1 MKANIG
7 LVIMAAGSST
17 RFGENKLLYELKGK
31 SIIQYAMEQIPTAA
45 FYRVVVVTQYPEVEG
60 IALSNN
66 FVVCKNDSVDL
77 GLSHTIE
84 LGINALKEADAVMFM
99 VADQPLLKKSSIEDA
114 LILYREHPDKIVTMS
129 HEGRRGNPCIFPK
142 EYFDEL
148 LALTGDHGGR
158 SVIELHEDD
167 VLYFEL
173 ADEKELV
180 DIDEK
185 HIADSLQ
192 D

>member
-1 MKANIG
+1 MKEKIG
-7 LVIMAAGSST
+7 LVLMAAGNST

-31 SIIQYAMEQIPTAA
+31 SIIQYAIEQIPRAS
-45 FYRVVVVTQYPEVEG
+45 FYRVVVVTQYREVES
-60 IALSNN
+60 IALKNN
-66 FVVCKNDSVDL
+66 FVVCKNDNADL

-84 LGINALKEADAVMFM
+84 LGINALKEANAILFM
-99 VADQPLLKKSSIEDA
+99 VADQPLLKKNSIEDA
-114 LILYREHPDKIVTMS
+114 LILYREHPDKIVAMS

-142 EYFDEL
+142 GYFDEL

-167 VLYFEL
+167 VIYFEL
-173 ADEKELV
+173 ADEKELI

-185 HIADSLQ
+185 PIANSLP